1 VERLLASGNLPPQT
15 RRLDPFLPAGHAT
28 GYSNVATKIMTRS
41 TTLAGLMLTTALV
54 LSACGGGGED
64 KKATAEKDGPQANAG
79 QTVTVVT
86 AAVTDVARTVTASG
100 TVSAWEEVP
109 VGAETGGLTATAVYV
124 DEGSYVRQGQPLV
137 QLNDALLRAQV
148 QQQQAGV
155 QTAEANAA
163 RDDAALGRAQE
174 LKERGFLSQAS
185 LDTALAN
192 QRASRANLSSA
203 RASLSETRTRL
214 SQATLRAPVSGLI
227 ISRSVTKGQIVAAG
241 TEMFRMVRDGR
252 LELDAQVPE
261 TELGLIRAGQSAT
274 IASDQVGQATGS
286 VRIVTPEVNAE
297 TRLGLARIALSGA
310 GGFRPGMFAR
320 ARIDVGAQ
328 PTVTV
333 PTAAVLYREN
343 RAGVFVLTAD
353 NHARFQPVTVLSRS
367 ADRTSVSDLAAGS
380 RIVVEGAGFLGDG
393 DRVRVGTAAPVAA
406 PAAPAAR

>member
-1 VERLLASGNLPPQT
+1 M
-15 RRLDPFLPAGHAT
+15 
-28 GYSNVATKIMTRS
+28 ATKIMTRS